1 MSAKATNKDSDVV
14 KPEDITTLFDEEKG
28 EPPPQPQLEFNVTP
42 DEQMKILMI
51 RHNLKHN
58 PRHNLKPHK
67 NAIVEKYKTQK

>member
-1 MSAKATNKDSDVV
+1 MK
-14 KPEDITTLFDEEKG
+14 KG